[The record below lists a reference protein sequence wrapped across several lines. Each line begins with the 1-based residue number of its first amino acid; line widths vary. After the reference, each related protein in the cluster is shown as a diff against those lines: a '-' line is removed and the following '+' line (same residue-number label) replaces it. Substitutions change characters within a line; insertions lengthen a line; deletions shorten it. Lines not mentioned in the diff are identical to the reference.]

1 MKKHVQRLMS
11 MGWVAAVLLLPATS
25 KAENLSDWAHST
37 PLVFSGYAG
46 TTALTNFPA
55 LVRLSEGAGGFA
67 YADCRV
73 DGADIRFSLGNGVA
87 LPHQRAAWNPS
98 GASEYWVRIPVLAGT
113 ATTLFVHWGNP
124 AAAAAPQT
132 RVWDDTYRGVWTLDG
147 ASGQIVDAS
156 RQGHDGAGVFSATDR
171 TGVVG
176 FGRKFDRATTDHASM
191 GYALTLS
198 PTNYTYETW
207 FRQDALSSELGT
219 LMARFKEWGLGIAVF
234 TTTDGKVRFRTP
246 TELNSSV
253 FTLGVWNHVVATYQN
268 PNARLYVNGQLVAQ
282 SSSAT
287 QVLKTTFPFTL
298 GRAFG
303 SSGVTP
309 TYHFNGW
316 LDEARLSSVARSED
330 YAAAVFKN
338 VASNS
343 LFQAFSAAPAGSFV
357 VAGFGDEG
365 LAAVTPGYGAVAG
378 TSSGDPLSAS
388 APATFYDAV
397 GSRYTCTGYTL
408 HVDGVETDSGS
419 GTSYSGTY
427 PAGAG
432 IVVLTWRWLRE
443 HPFTVVAGANGS
455 VAPAGTTWHAHGT
468 NVVIAATPTDAATHS
483 FYAWTGDC
491 AARDQFSAAITLSAD
506 GPRTLTAAFGAN
518 VYVSTNATANDAN
531 SGASL
536 ALAKATIQA
545 AVIAAAAG
553 DTVLIDDGVYTA
565 STGDYIADVGKA
577 IVLRSI
583 NGRQAVTLDGKH
595 ARRNLRLSVAGAVA
609 KGLTLYRGY
618 SIAAWNLPSAAMIQ
632 GGRLEN
638 CIVDSPKG
646 TSANSAG
653 VRLESGIVS
662 GCILRNGT
670 TTGESGGRN
679 PAIDLLGASTA
690 EYCIVTNNFNNKQ
703 GQIGAA
709 VFVNSD
715 NSLVHNC
722 LIVGNGNTATGA
734 STAKAGGVYLEG
746 GRVENCTVTQNA
758 VNGTGGGV
766 YVNGGS
772 SILVNSIV
780 YGNTAVA
787 ASSDVYGSQY
797 ASDTI
802 ASDLSAGVNGNL
814 TSNPGFADSGAGD
827 FHLTAV
833 SPAVDSGA
841 SSILQKSL
849 AGDLDGSPRIV
860 NGVVDRGAYEFA
872 PSGQE
877 ALACTFSAT
886 PVSGLAPLPV
896 AFTAVVLGDTEGLVY
911 TWDFGDGTV
920 VSGAGL
926 GETEHTFG
934 PGLFTVSLTVE
945 NAAEETDTQ
954 TQDDLVDVPP
964 PIAYVST
971 TGAHQYPFHTWEK
984 AATNVL
990 PAVQIGAPRV
1000 EVGEGVFTI
1009 PPDGALMLA
1018 GPVVVSGAGPKLT
1031 VLDAK
1036 RVYTAYVWLNHADAV
1051 LANLTVRRGLASWN
1065 TAAGI
1070 RLDAG
1075 LATNCVVETFEHIN
1089 TGGIVLSGGTV
1100 SDCIVRGGTNTAYVG
1115 EHADAHGGTG
1125 IQCIGAGL
1133 VENTV
1138 VSNNVSSYHLDS
1150 GAGIR
1155 VKSTSGGG
1163 VAIRNCLV
1171 VDNRNL
1177 AEPSS
1182 PSNAVVGGAGIY
1194 LAVPATV
1201 ESCTIAGNR
1210 SSGTGSGLYVAA
1222 AAASSTL
1229 RNNIVFG
1236 NETIGSWRA
1245 DPTDDLFAEQPG
1257 ATVFTHSCSGDLV
1270 EGVDGNTAADPGFRN
1285 PAKGDYAI
1293 GASSPCANTGANQAW
1308 MEGARD
1314 LAGDPRVFARIVDM
1328 GAYECQ
1334 QSASFLII
1342 IR

>member
-1 MKKHVQRLMS
+1 MKTNVQRLLLT
-11 MGWVAAVLLLPATS
+11 GRVAAALLLPAAS
-25 KAENLSDWAHST
+25 HAENLSDWLHAT

-55 LVRLSEGAGGFA
+55 LVRLSEGSGGFS
-67 YADCRV
+67 YADCRA

-98 GASEYWVRIPVLAGT
+98 GASEYWVRVPVLAGT
-113 ATTLFVHWGNP
+113 ATTIFVHWGNP
-124 AAAAAPQT
+124 AAAAEPQT

-147 ASGQIVDAS
+147 AGGQVGDAS
-156 RQGHDGAGVFSATDR
+156 RHGHDGAGVFSTTDV

-176 FGRKFDRATTDHASM
+176 PGRQF
-191 GYALTLS
+191 
-198 PTNYTYETW
+198 
-207 FRQDALSSELGT
+207 
-219 LMARFKEWGLGIAVF
+219 
-234 TTTDGKVRFRTP
+234 
-246 TELNSSV
+246 
-253 FTLGVWNHVVATYQN
+253 
-268 PNARLYVNGQLVAQ
+268 
-282 SSSAT
+282 
-287 QVLKTTFPFTL
+287 
-298 GRAFG
+298 
-303 SSGVTP
+303 
-309 TYHFNGW
+309 
-316 LDEARLSSVARSED
+316 
-330 YAAAVFKN
+330 
-338 VASNS
+338 
-343 LFQAFSAAPAGSFV
+343 AAPPAGYFV
-357 VAGFGDEG
+357 IAGFGDEG
-365 LAAVTPGYGAVAG
+365 LAAVTPGYGATAG
-378 TSSGDPLSAS
+378 KASGDPLSAS
-388 APATFYDAV
+388 APATFYDAA

-432 IVVLTWRWLRE
+432 VVVLAWRWLRE
-443 HPFTVVAGANGS
+443 HPFTVSAGANGS

-468 NVVIAATPTDAATHS
+468 NVVVEAEPTDGATHS

-491 AARDQFSAAITLSAD
+491 PARDRFAAAIALPAD
-506 GPRTLTAAFGAN
+506 SPRTLTAAFGAN
-518 VYVSTNATANDAN
+518 VYVSQNATADDAN

-536 ALAKATIQA
+536 ALAKATIPA
-545 AVIAAAAG
+545 AVTAAAAG

-577 IVLRSI
+577 IVLRGL
-583 NGRQAVTLDGKH
+583 NGREAATLDGGH

-609 KGLTLYRGY
+609 KELTLYRGY
-618 SIAAWNLPSAAMIQ
+618 SMGAWNSPSAAMIQ

-646 TSANSAG
+646 TSANNAG

-670 TTGESGGRN
+670 TTGASSGST
-679 PAIDLLGASTA
+679 PAVDLLGDS
-690 EYCIVTNNFNNKQ
+690 IVEHCVISNNFANKQ

-709 VFVNSD
+709 VHVFSDKALVN
-715 NSLVHNC
+715 NC
-722 LIVGNGNTATGA
+722 LIVGNGNTAAGA
-734 STAKAGGVYLEG
+734 STAKAGGLYLNG
-746 GRVENCTVTQNA
+746 GRVENCTVSQNA

-766 YVNGGS
+766 YVNGGT

-780 YGNTAVA
+780 HGNTAVA
-787 ASSDVYGSQY
+787 AANDVQGSKY
-797 ASDTI
+797 ASYAI

-841 SSILQKSL
+841 SSSLQKSL
-849 AGDLDGSPRIV
+849 AGDLDRSPRIV
-860 NGVVDRGAYEFA
+860 NGVVDRGAYEFS
-872 PSGQE
+872 PTGQE

-886 PVSGLAPLPV
+886 PASGLAPLTA
-896 AFTAVVLGDTEGLVY
+896 AFTAVVLGDTDGLVY

-920 VSGAGL
+920 VSGANL
-926 GETEHTFG
+926 GETEHAFG
-934 PGLFTVSLTVE
+934 PGLFTVTLTVE
-945 NAAEETDTQ
+945 NNAEETAAQ
-954 TQDDLVDVPP
+954 TQDDLIDVTPP
-964 PIAYVST
+964 VAYVST

-990 PAVQIGAPRV
+990 PAVQTGAPRI
-1000 EVGEGVFTI
+1000 EVGAGDFTV
-1009 PPDGALMLA
+1009 PSGGALMLA
-1018 GPVVVSGAGPKLT
+1018 GPVVVSGAGPGAT

-1036 RVYTAYVWLNHADAV
+1036 RVNSAYVWVNHADAV
-1051 LANLTVRRGLASWN
+1051 LANLTVRNGLASWN
-1065 TAAGI
+1065 SAAGV

-1100 SDCIVRGGTNTAYVG
+1100 SDCIVRGGTNTYYGG

-1138 VSNNVSSYHLDS
+1138 VSNNASSYHLDS

-1163 VAIRNCLV
+1163 VTIRNCLV

-1177 AEPSS
+1177 AAPSA

-1201 ESCTIAGNR
+1201 EGCTIAGNR
-1210 SSGTGSGLYVAA
+1210 SSGTGSGLYVATN
-1222 AAASSTL
+1222 AASSTL
-1229 RNNIVFG
+1229 RNNIVHG
-1236 NETIGSWRA
+1236 NATVGSWLPS
-1245 DPTDDLFAEQPG
+1245 PTDDLHVAVP
-1257 ATVFTHSCSGDLV
+1257 ATTVVSHSCSGDLV
-1270 EGVDGNTAADPGFRN
+1270 TGVNGNTALDPGFRD
-1285 PAKGDYAI
+1285 PGAGDYTI
-1293 GASSPCANTGANQAW
+1293 GSSSPCANTGANQPW

-1334 QSASFLII
+1334 QSAALLII

>member
-11 MGWVAAVLLLPATS
+11 TGWIAVAMLLPAVGN
-25 KAENLSDWAHST
+25 AESLSDWTHST
-37 PLVFSGYAG
+37 PLVLSGYAG
-46 TTALTNFPA
+46 TTALTNFPV

-87 LPHQRAAWNPS
+87 LPHQRAAWNTS
-98 GASEYWVRIPVLAGT
+98 GVSEYWVRIPVLAGT
-113 ATTLFVHWGNP
+113 ATTIFVHWGNP
-124 AAAAAPQT
+124 AAAAEPQT

-147 ASGQIVDAS
+147 ASGQIADAS
-156 RQGHDGAGVFSATDR
+156 RHGHDGIGVFSATDQ

-176 FGRKFDRATTDHASM
+176 LGRKFDRATTDHASM

-198 PTNYTYETW
+198 PSAYTYETW

-219 LMARFKEWGLGIAVF
+219 LMARFQEWGSGIAVF
-234 TTTDGKVRFRTP
+234 TTTDGKIRFRTP
-246 TELNSSV
+246 TDLYSSV
-253 FTLGVWNHVVATYQN
+253 FPLGVWNHVVATYQS
-268 PNARLYVNGQLVAQ
+268 PNAKLYVNGQLVAQ

-298 GRAFG
+298 GRAYG
-303 SSGVTP
+303 SSAVTP

-316 LDEARLSSVARSED
+316 LDEARLSSVARSGD

-338 VASNS
+338 VASNG
-343 LFQAFSAAPAGSFV
+343 LFQSFAAPPTGSFV

-365 LAAVTPGYGAVAG
+365 CAAVTPGYGAVAG
-378 TSSGDPLSAS
+378 KSTGDPLSAS
-388 APATFYDAV
+388 APATFYDAA

-427 PAGAG
+427 PADAG
-432 IVVLTWRWLRE
+432 IVVLTWHWLLE
-443 HPFTVVAGANGS
+443 HPFSVAAGADGS
-455 VAPAGTTWHAHGT
+455 VSPAGTTWHADGT
-468 NVVIAATPTDAATHS
+468 NVVIEATPTDAATHS

-491 AARDQFSAAITLSAD
+491 AERDRFSAAITLPAD

-518 VYVSTNATANDAN
+518 VYVSKNTTANDAN
-531 SGASL
+531 SGESL
-536 ALAKATIQA
+536 DLAKATIQA
-545 AVIAAAAG
+545 AVTAAAAG
-553 DTVLIDDGVYTA
+553 DTVLVDDGVYTA
-565 STGDYIADVGKA
+565 SSGDYIADVGKA
-577 IVLRSI
+577 IVLRSLH
-583 NGRQAVTLDGKH
+583 GSEAVTLDGNH
-595 ARRNLRLSVAGAVA
+595 VRRNLRLSVAGAVA
-609 KGLTLYRGY
+609 KDLTLYRGY
-618 SIAAWNLPSAAMIQ
+618 SMGVWNLPSAVLVQ
-632 GGRLEN
+632 GGRLEG

-646 TSANSAG
+646 TSANNAG

-662 GCILRNGT
+662 GCVLRNGT
-670 TTGESGGRN
+670 TTGASADRN
-679 PAIDLLGASTA
+679 PAVDLLGDS
-690 EYCIVTNNFNNKQ
+690 IVEHCVISNNFANKQ

-709 VFVNSD
+709 VHVFSD
-715 NSLVHNC
+715 KALVANC
-722 LIVGNGNTATGA
+722 LIVGNGNTAAGA
-734 STAKAGGVYLEG
+734 STAKAGGVYLDG
-746 GRVENCTVTQNA
+746 GRVENCTVSKNA

-766 YVNGGS
+766 YVNGGT

-780 YGNTAVA
+780 HGNTAVA
-787 ASSDVYGSQY
+787 AANDVQGSKY
-797 ASDTI
+797 ASYAI

-841 SSILQKSL
+841 YTRFQDPS
-849 AGDLDGSPRIV
+849 AVDLDGNARVV
-860 NGVVDRGAYEFA
+860 NGVVDRGAYEFS

-886 PVSGLAPLPV
+886 TVSGLTPLTV
-896 AFTAVVLGDTEGLVY
+896 AFTAVVLGDTDGLVY

-920 VSGAGL
+920 VSGSSL
-926 GETEHTFG
+926 DETEHTFG

-945 NAAEETDTQ
+945 NAAEEADVETQ
-954 TQDDLVDVPP
+954 EDLIDVTPLVS
-964 PIAYVST
+964 YVST
-971 TGAHQYPFHTWEK
+971 TGMHQYPFHTWQK

-990 PAVQIGAPRV
+990 PAVQTGAPRV
-1000 EVGEGVFTI
+1000 EVGAGDFTV
-1009 PPDGALMLA
+1009 PAEGALMLG
-1018 GPVVVSGAGPKLT
+1018 GPVVVSGAGPQLT

-1036 RVYTAYVWLNHADAV
+1036 RVNTSYVWVNHADAV
-1051 LANLTVRRGLASWN
+1051 LANLTVRNGLASWN
-1065 TAAGI
+1065 NAAGI

-1075 LATNCVVETFEHIN
+1075 LVTNCVVEIFEHVN
-1089 TGGIVLSGGTV
+1089 SGGIMLGGGTV
-1100 SDCIVRGGTNTAYVG
+1100 SDCIVRGGTNTLYEG
-1115 EHADAHGGTG
+1115 YHSDMFGGTG
-1125 IQCIGAGL
+1125 IQCLGGGL

-1138 VSNNVSSYHLDS
+1138 ISNNASSYHFSS

-1163 VAIRNCLV
+1163 VTIRNCLV

-1194 LAVPATV
+1194 LAAPATV
-1201 ESCTIAGNR
+1201 ESCTITGNR

-1236 NETIGSWRA
+1236 NATVGSWLPS
-1245 DPTDDLFAEQPG
+1245 PTDDLHVAVP
-1257 ATVFTHSCSGDLV
+1257 ATTVVSHSCSGDLV
-1270 EGVDGNTAADPGFRN
+1270 TGVNGNTTLDPGFRD
-1285 PAKGDYAI
+1285 PGAGDYTI
-1293 GASSPCANTGANQAW
+1293 GSSSPCANTGANQPW

-1334 QSASFLII
+1334 QSAALLII